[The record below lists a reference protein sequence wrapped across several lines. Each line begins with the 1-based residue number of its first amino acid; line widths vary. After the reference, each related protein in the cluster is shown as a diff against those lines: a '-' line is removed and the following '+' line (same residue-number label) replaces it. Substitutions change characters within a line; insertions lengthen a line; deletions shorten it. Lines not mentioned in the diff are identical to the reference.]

1 MVIINVSRLP
11 VPSPQVFEAAEP
23 LPKPGV
29 GGSVVVAEGLGRH
42 FGATLAVEDVSLTV
56 GTGEILALL
65 GPNGAGKTTT
75 LQMLAGLLPPTAGR
89 ASVAGYDVA
98 TAAHE
103 VRARV
108 GLMVDEPG
116 FYPEMGVAEY
126 LLFMAR
132 LYGVDVGTA
141 RLRIDDLLE
150 RFDLAGKRKA
160 RLSTLSKGMRQ
171 KVALS
176 RILLHR
182 PLALFLDE
190 PTSALDPLSARA
202 VHRYIAERRE
212 EGVAIILC
220 THQLEEA
227 EALAD
232 RVAIIAAG
240 RLWRQGTVPALRR
253 RPDGWE
259 RFVLSLGGPAR
270 AENMALLGR
279 IPALRELLVLEDGPE
294 RHTIGYAT
302 GTADRTNA
310 AIVVALV
317 AQGCAVLALS
327 PRYRSLGDVY
337 LETIEEVG
345 DGVGRD
351 HPGA

>member
-1 MVIINVSRLP
+1 MVMIDAHRIS
-11 VPSPQVFEAAEP
+11 VPFPQLRGAAEP

-29 GGSVVVAEGLGRH
+29 AEPMVVAEGLGRH
-42 FGATLAVEDVSLTV
+42 FGATVAVEDVSLTV
-56 GTGEILALL
+56 GAGEILALL

-98 TAAHE
+98 TAAPE

-141 RLRIDDLLE
+141 RLRIDELLE

-176 RILLHR
+176 RHCCIGRWRCCWTSR
-182 PLALFLDE
+182 PPPWTRSRPALCIA
-190 PTSALDPLSARA
+190 TS
-202 VHRYIAERRE
+202 AERRE
-212 EGVAIILC
+212 EGAAIILC

-240 RLWRQGTVPALRR
+240 RLWRQGTVPALRQR
-253 RPDGWE
+253 ADGWE
-259 RFVLSLGGPAR
+259 SFVLTLGGPAG
-270 AENMALLGR
+270 EESMALLGSVHG
-279 IPALRELLVLEDGPE
+279 LRELLVIEDGPD

-310 AIVVALV
+310 AIVAALV
-317 AQGCAVLALS
+317 AQGCAVLALAPS
-327 PRYRSLGDVY
+327 YRSLGDVY
-337 LETIEEVG
+337 LEAIEEVG
-345 DGVGRD
+345 GGVGRD

>member
-1 MVIINVSRLP
+1 MIMVDEKRPVRLSPLAP
-11 VPSPQVFEAAEP
+11 VTAAS
-23 LPKPGV
+23 LPMHGV
-29 GGSVVVAEGLGRH
+29 GGPVVVAEGLGRR
-42 FGATLAVEDVSLTV
+42 FGATLAVEEVSLTV
-56 GTGEILALL
+56 GAGEILALL

-98 TAAHE
+98 TAAPE

-132 LYGVDVGTA
+132 LYGADARTA
-141 RLRIDDLLE
+141 RLRIDELLE
-150 RFDLAGKRKA
+150 RFDLAGKRKV

-202 VHRYIAERRE
+202 VHRYIAERRA
-212 EGVAIILC
+212 EGAAIILC

-240 RLWRQGTVPALRR
+240 RLWRQGTVPALRQR
-253 RPDGWE
+253 ADGWE
-259 RFVLSLGGPAR
+259 SFVLSLGGPAR
-270 AENMALLGR
+270 AESMALLGR
-279 IPALRELLVLEDGPE
+279 VPGLRELLVLDDGPE
-294 RHTIGYAT
+294 RYTIGYAT
-302 GTADRTNA
+302 VTADRTNA
-310 AIVVALV
+310 AIVAALV
-317 AQGCAVLALS
+317 AQGCAVLALA

-345 DGVGRD
+345 GGVGRD